1 MKNHLFARIM
11 RASGRL
17 LLFVGA
23 IFGFGLTFV
32 SIYSFIDHLNHPEV
46 HNAPV
51 RMYDMPITGVALEQS
66 DPFATI
72 AITIASITL
81 ALILLWIIAKIYN
94 KHMRNIIARLARL
107 FHAQIFTVEIVST
120 LIVWTVATLYLVF
133 TIPFLSI
140 VTIFAFLI
148 NELLFIFAW
157 GAYGQPNYKI

>member
-23 IFGFGLTFV
+23 VFGFGLTFIT
-32 SIYSFIDHLNHPEV
+32 IYYYFYRLNHPEMASTPAKI
-46 HNAPV
+46 HDN
-51 RMYDMPITGVALEQS
+51 PITGVTLEQS
-66 DPFATI
+66 DPFMTI
-72 AITIASITL
+72 AITIASVTL

-94 KHMRNIIARLARL
+94 RHMRSVIARLARL

-120 LIVWTVATLYLVF
+120 LIVWTICTLYLVF
-133 TIPFLSI
+133 TYPFLSI
-140 VTIFAFLI
+140 VTIFAFII
-148 NELLFIFAW
+148 NEFLFIFAW

>member
-32 SIYSFIDHLNHPEV
+32 SAYSFIYRINHPEV
-46 HNAPV
+46 HYAPIKIQ
-51 RMYDMPITGVALEQS
+51 DTPITGVIPEQS
-66 DPFATI
+66 DPFIAIALTI
-72 AITIASITL
+72 AIV
-81 ALILLWIIAKIYN
+81 ALVIVLFWIIAKIYN
-94 KHMRNIIARLARL
+94 NHMRSIIARIARL
-107 FHAQIFTVEIVST
+107 FHAQIFTVEVVAT
-120 LIVWTVATLYLVF
+120 LIVWTVCTLYLIF

-157 GAYGQPNYKI
+157 GAYGQPDYKL